1 GEWSWTPPSVLAPG
15 SYVVSIVAK
24 DKAGNESSQVDFPV
38 VIPVI
43 DVTPPTIKLS
53 EESDSGALGDFTTN
67 NKTPTLIGSTLPNTI
82 VSIYVDGVKVGEATA
97 DTAGRYTFQLSEM
110 KDGHYVVQVGIVN
123 PRDNSELRS
132 TAVDVTI

>member
-1 GEWSWTPPSVLAPG
+1 MELTPPSVLAPC

-67 NKTPTLIGSTLPNTI
+67 NKTPTTVGNTLPNAI

-110 KDGHYVVQVGIVN
+110 KDGHYVVGGYRQ
-123 PRDNSELRS
+123 PSR
-132 TAVDVTI
+132 